1 MSKRHQ
7 KAQGSI
13 VPEPRE
19 QRKIEH
25 RKVRH
30 AAKQALH
37 VATAEGVDPDSLIVP
52 DPHATHGYR
61 DEREAPVSHAIADP
75 ERRVRHWKQPF
86 WKRRKLERKRR
97 VEAMD
102 SALRKA

>member
-7 KAQGSI
+7 KAQGT
-13 VPEPRE
+13 VLPEPRDL
-19 QRKIEH
+19 RKVEH

-37 VATAEGVDPDSLIVP
+37 VATVEGVDPDALVVP

-61 DEREAPVSHAIADP
+61 EDHNQPMSHSIGDP
-75 ERRVRHWKQPF
+75 EKRVRHWKEPF
-86 WKRRKLERKRR
+86 WKRRKGERKRR
-97 VEAMD
+97 VAELE